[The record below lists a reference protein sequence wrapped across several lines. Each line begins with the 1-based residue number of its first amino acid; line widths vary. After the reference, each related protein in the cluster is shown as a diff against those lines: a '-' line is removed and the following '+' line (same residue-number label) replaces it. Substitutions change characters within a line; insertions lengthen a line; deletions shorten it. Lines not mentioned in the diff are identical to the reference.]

1 MGWYKH
7 WFGTRYYTL
16 LYGHRD
22 DADAAEWVRTILGR
36 WRLDPG
42 ARVLD
47 LACGRGRH
55 VKHFVKGGFDTTG
68 VDISRE
74 SIEDARAL
82 VPRAA
87 FHVADMRTVVAREAF
102 DGICCLFTSL
112 GYFTTKQDDQLV
124 FDAVAASLKPKGRFV
139 LDFMNTEAVV
149 RDLVAQEELHRDG
162 VGFTIRRELVDE
174 IIVKRIAV
182 TDGDQQH
189 QFEERVQALRPDEL
203 IAMAEAAGL
212 VVERLTDG
220 PVPVPFDPQRSD
232 RFVLWAYKP

>member
-22 DADAAEWVRTILGR
+22 EAEAAEWVRAILGR
-36 WRLDPG
+36 WNLAPE

-55 VKHFVKGGFDTTG
+55 VKHFVESGFDTTG

-74 SIEDARAL
+74 SIEDARTL
-82 VPRAA
+82 VPGAA

-124 FDAVAASLKPKGRFV
+124 FDAVAAALKPKGRFV

-149 RDLVAQEELHRDG
+149 RDLVPHEELHRDG
-162 VGFTIRRELVDE
+162 VGFTIRRELVDD
-174 IIVKRIAV
+174 IIVKRIVV

-220 PVPVPFDPQRSD
+220 PAPVPFDPQRSD